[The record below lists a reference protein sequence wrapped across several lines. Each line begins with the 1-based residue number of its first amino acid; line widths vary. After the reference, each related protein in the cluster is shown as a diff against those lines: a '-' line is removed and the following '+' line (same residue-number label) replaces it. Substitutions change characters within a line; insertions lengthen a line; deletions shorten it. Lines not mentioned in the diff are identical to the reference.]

1 MHMCGINGKI
11 RKRIPRMMIFFAT
24 NIVESSTCAQNFVKK
39 NIPNAL
45 GEERKIDSPEKTIF
59 KAFWSTDFVFF
70 LPRLVRM

>member
-1 MHMCGINGKI
+1 M
-11 RKRIPRMMIFFAT
+11 FFAT

-59 KAFWSTDFVFF
+59 KAFWSADFVIF
-70 LPRLVRM
+70 LQELDECDFITMFACRKKTKQCLL